1 MPIINYKGQMQLE
14 FGTGDIKVSPG
25 LLQMDAQ
32 CGVVVFQE
40 YHEPRKIGKWEEN
53 DREIADPEE
62 TPIRM
67 TFDKPESI
75 DVVIWA
81 LQEAKRMMAED
92 TWQSLLDPTEPG
104 EEAQ

>member
-1 MPIINYKGQMQLE
+1 MPIINFKGQMQIE

-25 LLQMDAQ
+25 LLQMDEP

-40 YHEPRKIGKWEEN
+40 YHEPREIGKWEEN
-53 DREIADPEE
+53 DRKIADPEE

-67 TFDKPESI
+67 TFDKTESI

-81 LQEAKRMMAED
+81 LQETKRMMQEE
-92 TWQSLLDPTEPG
+92 TWQTLLEPAEAR

>member
-1 MPIINYKGQMQLE
+1 MPIINHNGAMQIE
-14 FGTGDIKVSPG
+14 MGSGDVKVSPG
-25 LLQMDAQ
+25 LLQLDYP

-40 YHEPRKIGKWEEN
+40 YDEARPIGKWEQN
-53 DREIADPEE
+53 DRKIADPEE

-81 LQEAKRMMAED
+81 LQEAKRMMAEES
-92 TWQSLLDPTEPG
+92 WESLLNLPG
-104 EEAQ
+104 EETE